1 MRMQDIVNEVT
12 RQRLGQQPQMGMA
25 SGGFTGKIVKLGNSI
40 DNFFGMN
47 KASAQ
52 QAPRPQPTPQPAPQP
67 SSVTVQQQAVNDIAK
82 RRRDEL
88 EMAKGMAEGGP
99 LVLNDESIR
108 AMDSGMSAAQAI
120 QSNNSGYSSPSV
132 SQPMSM
138 PAPAPVGLPAPST
151 PSPATNTTAGL
162 NSVTGSQYN
171 PSTETTTMANGN
183 TFAGQ
188 DFNFTSPMLY
198 GRKPNRLATSS
209 MARLGLAQ
217 GGPVATPILD
227 VSKQPTI
234 TPVTPQSLN
243 QPVYD
248 VRQQPTVPTIKLGMA
263 CGGKVQHGYAGG
275 GPTVGLIEGKV
286 DPTVAD
292 DTTITTPSGA
302 EFNAKIGEYVIP
314 QEVVA
319 AKGTEFFDNMV
330 LKTKQKLGLPLE
342 MGPKTHDEPDS
353 QGRMDKPGLPM
364 MMGGADGGDIYGRR
378 TAFDDVLDATGNA
391 VVGGVKSLPVIA
403 KALGNAYST
412 TLGNQSTN
420 GSGAPTYA
428 ADPYDTNIADTTSAP
443 PVTVLPQKLGNTATA
458 NIAPVRS
465 EYAIPSAA
473 MKQARMGIINPSD
486 GGKAYDPTAST
497 TAEAANNAIYAK
509 QAAQQDADR
518 AAYREQQGFEARQL
532 GDRNMK
538 QDITNATNNLAYL
551 STLGPDGDGKSNSS
565 TAQMRLNM
573 LLDQQNKGIKQQE
586 VDNVAQGQRLGLQ
599 GTQYQS
605 DNTLAGTKLT
615 AEEGAKAR
623 MYAADQIRIG
633 REAEAKDKAL
643 YTPNKTEA
651 ARIAAEGKREERI
664 IAGRAALMSK
674 PEWYSLTPEQ
684 QSDALNQLELDSA
697 KETWVAGT
705 AGQEGTSGFLG
716 IGGKPAVPAKAGYR
730 QLKVPAGRESD
741 VQVAQKLMAKYG
753 DRAKAEL
760 AYKNGER

>member
-1 MRMQDIVNEVT
+1 MKMQAIVDEVI

-25 SGGFTGKIVKLGNSI
+25 SGGWTGRIVKLGNSI
-40 DNFFGMN
+40 DNMLGMN

-52 QAPRPQPTPQPAPQP
+52 PAPRPQPTPQPATQP
-67 SSVTVQQQAVNDIAK
+67 APVTVQQQAVNDIAK
-82 RRRDEL
+82 RRREEL
-88 EMAKGMAEGGP
+88 DALKGMAEGG
-99 LVLNDESIR
+99 L
-108 AMDSGMSAAQAI
+108 
-120 QSNNSGYSSPSV
+120 
-132 SQPMSM
+132 
-138 PAPAPVGLPAPST
+138 
-151 PSPATNTTAGL
+151 
-162 NSVTGSQYN
+162 
-171 PSTETTTMANGN
+171 
-183 TFAGQ
+183 
-188 DFNFTSPMLY
+188 
-198 GRKPNRLATSS
+198 
-209 MARLGLAQ
+209 
-217 GGPVATPILD
+217 VATPILD

-428 ADPYDTNIADTTSAP
+428 ADPYDTNIADTTPAP
-443 PVTVLPQKLGNTATA
+443 PVTVLPQKLGNTATS

-465 EYAIPSAA
+465 SMAIPVAA
-473 MKQARMGIINPSD
+473 TNQARMGIINPSN

-509 QAAQQDADR
+509 QAAQQDVDR
-518 AAYREQQGFEARQL
+518 AAYQAQQDREARQL

-538 QDITNATNNLAYL
+538 QEIANATNNLAYL

-643 YTPNKTEA
+643 YTPTKAEA
-651 ARIAAEGKREERI
+651 ARIAAEGKRADMVSKAGTDAYTAYLKINPEDEAGAIQAGQTAMALANGDTI
-664 IAGRAALMSK
+664 IAGTK
-674 PEWYSLTPEQ
+674 
-684 QSDALNQLELDSA
+684 
-697 KETWVAGT
+697 
-705 AGQEGTSGFLG
+705 GQEGTSGILG
-716 IGGKPAVPAKAGYR
+716 IGGKPAVAA
-730 QLKVPAGRESD
+730 VPTRIIPKK
-741 VQVAQKLMAKYG
+741 QNVADNAALQ
-753 DRAKAEL
+753 AEL
-760 AYKNGER
+760 KKRGLI